1 MMSWFISPW
10 EAARLSLEAQRVMAF
25 HFLRFASGQERPIQ
39 EVCAGG
45 QTLMPPLLDRSVVA
59 SVEPAIRAKSI
70 VAGGSKTVP
79 VRKTMGVIRKPINVR
94 KVKDKKANRK
104 GKKPI

>member
-45 QTLMPPLLDRSVVA
+45 QTLMPPLVDQSVGA
-59 SVEPAIRAKSI
+59 STEPATRAKSM
-70 VAGGSKTVP
+70 VTGVSKTLQ
-79 VRKTMGVIRKPINVR
+79 VRKKVSVIRKPVNAS
-94 KVKDKKANRK
+94 KAKDKRANSKGRK
-104 GKKPI
+104 PV